1 MEGGDS
7 PRHLTQSMHWAG
19 SELSVTQLSQIPLVL
34 RREGS
39 AVREVVLEYLR
50 RFKVTPLVSV
60 ESASTAGVKEFVR
73 QDNGIGFVERS
84 AVQDELETVL

>member
-1 MEGGDS
+1 M
-7 PRHLTQSMHWAG
+7 
-19 SELSVTQLSQIPLVL
+19 
-34 RREGS
+34 
-39 AVREVVLEYLR
+39 REVVLEYLR